1 MCCIIIK
8 DNILQTE
15 VAKKDLGLFFVL
27 KGESAFI
34 NFTLCRN
41 ILDFDFEITR
51 MISAQIVFHSVQLPL
66 YKKKFPFS
74 KISINSPCV

>member
-1 MCCIIIK
+1 MCCIVIK

-34 NFTLCRN
+34 NFTLGRN
-41 ILDFDFEITR
+41 ILA
-51 MISAQIVFHSVQLPL
+51 S
-66 YKKKFPFS
+66 
-74 KISINSPCV
+74 CVSS

>member
-1 MCCIIIK
+1 MCCIVIK

-41 ILDFDFEITR
+41 ILA
-51 MISAQIVFHSVQLPL
+51 S
-66 YKKKFPFS
+66 
-74 KISINSPCV
+74 CVSG